1 MVEMETIKALSD
13 FWFQTVFTWM
23 ILFIGFKYFNNKFF
37 WKANIEKMR
46 EVHTELDAQENEESK
61 QKIKKVQSY
70 LNERSEDL
78 EKMWIDRTSVWI
90 NHNWMRNWK
99 IHFIFYSLIAE
110 YSARGLQR
118 FTDSQIGSQKLP
130 YYIFAEYEEMISSKH
145 WPVFVSDQEILWQT
159 SKAIA
164 SDMWTK
170 SLVIAPICNLK
181 WKIEWMI
188 FFSSVFEW
196 LEEKPNVDEIIN
208 DIRAIFIS

>member
-1 MVEMETIKALSD
+1 METIKALSD

-23 ILFIGFKYFNNKFF
+23 ILFLGFKYFDNKFF

-61 QKIKKVQSY
+61 QRIKKVQSY

-78 EKMWIDRTSVWI
+78 EKIWIDRTSVWI

-110 YSARGLQR
+110 YSASWLQK
-118 FTDSQIGSQKLP
+118 FTDWPIGSQKLP
-130 YYIFAEYEEMISSKH
+130 YYVFAEYEEAICQEGGS
-145 WPVFVSDQEILWQT
+145 VFVSDQEILWHT

-164 SDMWTK
+164 SDLGTK
-170 SLVIAPICNLK
+170 SLVVLPIFNLK
-181 WKIEWMI
+181 GRIDWMI
-188 FFSSVFEW
+188 FFSSVFQE
-196 LEEKPNVDEIIN
+196 LDEMPEVEKIAN